1 MESQP
6 HPSENSSD
14 CSTEIILNT
23 TSFHQP
29 KIISHHKISV
39 VKTDIKVDLETKKYG
54 SSNVNLVCISSL
66 DEKWLNLVEKLCS
79 ASS

>member
-1 MESQP
+1 MDSQP
-6 HPSENSSD
+6 HLSDNSSD
-14 CSTEIILNT
+14 CSTEIILDK
-23 TSFHQP
+23 TSFEQP

-39 VKTDIKVDLETKKYG
+39 VKTDIKIDLETKNSG
-54 SSNVNLVCISSL
+54 SSDVNLLCISSL

>member
-1 MESQP
+1 MDSQP
-6 HPSENSSD
+6 HVSDNSSD
-14 CSTEIILNT
+14 CSTEIIVDNT
-23 TSFHQP
+23 LFDQP

-39 VKTDIKVDLETKKYG
+39 VKTEIKIDLETKNCG

-66 DEKWLNLVEKLCS
+66 DQKWLDLVEKLCS